1 MTDQP
6 PAPKAPQINALRR
19 TPGHRLGLV
28 VLEVVEDAIYAII
41 ALFLIGSGGLL
52 MFGAGLYIA
61 QNFDVN
67 NIHDMIV
74 HVLDETLLVFM
85 VVELLHTVRITLRD
99 HALAAEP
106 FLVVGL
112 IAGVRRILILTA
124 SSDNCASKA
133 VSTSTSTCLQSG
145 PQFFVYWVQLLL
157 LIVLV
162 VAMVVALFIWRRS
175 TIPLGRQPKT
185 PSSDS

>member
-6 PAPKAPQINALRR
+6 PAPRAPPINALRR
-19 TPGHRLGLV
+19 TPVHRLGLV

-41 ALFLIGSGGLL
+41 ALFLIGSGSLL

-61 QNFDVN
+61 QNFNVD
-67 NIHDMIV
+67 NIHNMIV

-124 SSDNCASKA
+124 SSDS
-133 VSTSTSTCLQSG
+133 LQSG

-175 TIPLGRQPKT
+175 SIPLGRQPKT
-185 PSSDS
+185 PSSDG

>member
-1 MTDQP
+1 M
-6 PAPKAPQINALRR
+6 NALRR
-19 TPGHRLGLV
+19 TPGHRFGLV

-41 ALFLIGSGGLL
+41 ALFLIGSGSLL

-61 QNFDVN
+61 QNFNVN

-124 SSDNCASKA
+124 SSDN
-133 VSTSTSTCLQSG
+133 LQSG

-175 TIPLGRQPKT
+175 TIPLGREPKT
-185 PSSDS
+185 PSTGS

>member
-1 MTDQP
+1 M
-6 PAPKAPQINALRR
+6 NALRR
-19 TPGHRLGLV
+19 TPGHRFGLV

-41 ALFLIGSGGLL
+41 ALFLIGSGSLL

-61 QNFDVN
+61 QNFNVN

-124 SSDNCASKA
+124 NSDSLAGCTAA
-133 VSTSTSTCLQSG
+133 TPCPAPMTG

-175 TIPLGRQPKT
+175 TIPLGREPKT
-185 PSSDS
+185 PSTGS

>member
-6 PAPKAPQINALRR
+6 PAPHAPQMNALRR

-41 ALFLIGSGGLL
+41 ALFLIGSGSLL

-61 QNFDVN
+61 QNFNVN
-67 NIHDMIV
+67 NIHNMIV

-112 IAGVRRILILTA
+112 IAGVRRILIVTA
-124 SSDNCASKA
+124 SGDS
-133 VSTSTSTCLQSG
+133 LQSG
-145 PQFFVYWVQLLL
+145 AQLQLLL
-157 LIVLV
+157 LIALV
-162 VAMVVALFIWRRS
+162 VAMVVALFIWRRA
-175 TIPLGRQPKT
+175 TIPLGREPQI
-185 PSSDS
+185 PSAGN

>member
-6 PAPKAPQINALRR
+6 PAPHGPQVNALRR
-19 TPGHRLGLV
+19 TPGHRLGLTA
-28 VLEVVEDAIYAII
+28 LEVVEDAIYAII

-61 QNFDVN
+61 QNFNVD
-67 NIHDMIV
+67 NIHNMIV

-124 SSDNCASKA
+124 SSDS
-133 VSTSTSTCLQSG
+133 VGSG
-145 PQFFVYWVQLLL
+145 PGFFVYWVQLLL

-175 TIPLGRQPKT
+175 SIQLGRQPRT

>member
-1 MTDQP
+1 M
-6 PAPKAPQINALRR
+6 NALRR
-19 TPGHRLGLV
+19 TPGHRFGLV

-41 ALFLIGSGGLL
+41 ALFLIGSGSLL

-67 NIHDMIV
+67 NIHNMIV

-124 SSDNCASKA
+124 SSDSNCPPPTATA
-133 VSTSTSTCLQSG
+133 LCLQSG

-175 TIPLGRQPKT
+175 TITLGREPKT
-185 PSSDS
+185 PSTDG

>member
-6 PAPKAPQINALRR
+6 PAQHAPPMNALRR
-19 TPGHRLGLV
+19 TPGHRFGLV

-41 ALFLIGSGGLL
+41 ALFLIGSGSLL

-61 QNFDVN
+61 QNFNVN

-112 IAGVRRILILTA
+112 IAGVRLLRLLGAAAPAHRARCRHGRGAVHLAAVDDPARQGTEDPVNRQLTA
-124 SSDNCASKA
+124 GS
-133 VSTSTSTCLQSG
+133 
-145 PQFFVYWVQLLL
+145 P
-157 LIVLV
+157 
-162 VAMVVALFIWRRS
+162 RRE
-175 TIPLGRQPKT
+175 L
-185 PSSDS
+185 

>member
-1 MTDQP
+1 M
-6 PAPKAPQINALRR
+6 NALRR
-19 TPGHRLGLV
+19 APGHRLGLV

-41 ALFLIGSGGLL
+41 ALFLIGSGSLL

-67 NIHDMIV
+67 NIHNMIV

-124 SSDNCASKA
+124 SSDS
-133 VSTSTSTCLQSG
+133 LQSG
-145 PQFFVYWVQLLL
+145 PKFFVYWVQLLL

-162 VAMVVALFIWRRS
+162 VAMVVALFIWRRA
-175 TIPLGRQPKT
+175 TIPLGREPTT
-185 PSSDS
+185 PSTGN

>member
-6 PAPKAPQINALRR
+6 PAPHAPPMNALRR
-19 TPGHRLGLV
+19 TPGHRFGLV

-41 ALFLIGSGGLL
+41 ALFLIGSGSLL

-61 QNFDVN
+61 RNFDVN
-67 NIHDMIV
+67 NIHNMIV

-124 SSDNCASKA
+124 SSDS
-133 VSTSTSTCLQSG
+133 LQSG

-175 TIPLGRQPKT
+175 TIPLGREPKT
-185 PSSDS
+185 PSTGS

>member
-6 PAPKAPQINALRR
+6 PAPHAPPMNALRR

-41 ALFLIGSGGLL
+41 ALFLIGSGSLL

-61 QNFDVN
+61 QNFNVN
-67 NIHDMIV
+67 NIHNMIV

-124 SSDNCASKA
+124 SSDS
-133 VSTSTSTCLQSG
+133 LQSG

-175 TIPLGRQPKT
+175 TIPLGREPKT
-185 PSSDS
+185 PSTGS

>member
-6 PAPKAPQINALRR
+6 PAPRAPQVNALRR
-19 TPGHRLGLV
+19 TPGHRFGLV

-67 NIHDMIV
+67 NIHNMV
-74 HVLDETLLVFM
+74 VKVLDETLLVFM

-124 SSDNCASKA
+124 SSDS
-133 VSTSTSTCLQSG
+133 VGSG
-145 PQFFVYWVQLLL
+145 PGFFVYWVQLLL

-175 TIPLGRQPKT
+175 SIPLGRQTKT

>member
-1 MTDQP
+1 M
-6 PAPKAPQINALRR
+6 NALRR

-41 ALFLIGSGGLL
+41 ALFLIGSGSLL
-52 MFGAGLYIA
+52 LFGAGLYIA
-61 QNFDVN
+61 QNFNVDNGVPLAT
-67 NIHDMIV
+67 NIHNMIV

-124 SSDNCASKA
+124 SSDS
-133 VSTSTSTCLQSG
+133 LQSG

-175 TIPLGRQPKT
+175 TIPLGRQPRT

>member
-6 PAPKAPQINALRR
+6 PAPHAPPMNALRR

-41 ALFLIGSGGLL
+41 ALFLIGSGSLL
-52 MFGAGLYIA
+52 MFGAGLYIV
-61 QNFDVN
+61 QNFNVN
-67 NIHDMIV
+67 NIHNMIV

-124 SSDNCASKA
+124 SSDS
-133 VSTSTSTCLQSG
+133 LQSG

-162 VAMVVALFIWRRS
+162 VAMVVALFIWRRA
-175 TIPLGRQPKT
+175 TIPLGREPKT
-185 PSSDS
+185 PSAGN

>member
-6 PAPKAPQINALRR
+6 PAPHAPQNTALRR
-19 TPGHRLGLV
+19 TPGHRVGLV

-41 ALFLIGSGGLL
+41 ALFLIGSGSLL

-61 QNFDVN
+61 QNFNVD
-67 NIHDMIV
+67 NIHNMIV

-85 VVELLHTVRITLRD
+85 VVELLHTVRVTLRD

-124 SSDNCASKA
+124 SSDS
-133 VSTSTSTCLQSG
+133 LQSG

-175 TIPLGRQPKT
+175 SIPLGRQPKT

>member
-6 PAPKAPQINALRR
+6 PAPHAPQMNALRR

-28 VLEVVEDAIYAII
+28 VLEVVEDAIYGII
-41 ALFLIGSGGLL
+41 ALFLIGSGSLL

-61 QNFDVN
+61 QNFNVD
-67 NIHDMIV
+67 NIHTLIV

-124 SSDNCASKA
+124 SSD
-133 VSTSTSTCLQSG
+133 VQSG
-145 PQFFVYWVQLLL
+145 PGFFVYWVQLLL

-175 TIPLGRQPKT
+175 SIPLGRQPKT

>member
-6 PAPKAPQINALRR
+6 PAPHAPPMNALRR

-41 ALFLIGSGGLL
+41 ALFLIGSGSLL

-61 QNFDVN
+61 QNFNVN
-67 NIHDMIV
+67 NIQPMIV

-124 SSDNCASKA
+124 SSDS
-133 VSTSTSTCLQSG
+133 LQSG
-145 PQFFVYWVQLLL
+145 PPSQLAQQFFVYWVQLLL

-162 VAMVVALFIWRRS
+162 VAMVVALFIWRRA
-175 TIPLGRQPKT
+175 TIPLGREPRT
-185 PSSDS
+185 PSTGN